1 MNASTLLLRRF
12 KQCEVVEPNF
22 TPSQVTEESRQRPR
36 LAVPPLSAA
45 MSVSDLLPLFRAQE
59 KEQSEAVC

>member
-36 LAVPPLSAA
+36 LAVPPLS
-45 MSVSDLLPLFRAQE
+45 VSDLLPLFRAQE